1 MYFVNPLRTWLGASL
16 LPAVILFT
24 PTMVSGYGERT
35 EMNSP
40 TEETGQKALTVEMK
54 STSADQQGQQE
65 VIGTVRISQRATG
78 VVIEPALKGLEPGLH
93 GFHIHEGDSC
103 ESGRT
108 EDTDTASPSREP
120 AKEAGEHWDPGFK
133 GNHAGPWAQGH
144 TGDLPNLYVDPDGKA
159 ITPVYA
165 PRVSSNDFEN
175 RALVLHAR
183 RDSYSDE
190 EDSAGGSGDAIACG
204 VLDPG

>member
-1 MYFVNPLRTWLGASL
+1 MYFVNPLKTWLRASL
-16 LPAVILFT
+16 PTVILFM
-24 PTMVSGYGERT
+24 PAMVSGYGERT

-40 TEETGQKALTVEMK
+40 TEKTGQKALTVEMK
-54 STSADQQGQQE
+54 STSAYQQDQQE

-78 VVIEPALKGLEPGLH
+78 V
-93 GFHIHEGDSC
+93 
-103 ESGRT
+103 
-108 EDTDTASPSREP
+108 
-120 AKEAGEHWDPGFK
+120 
-133 GNHAGPWAQGH
+133 
-144 TGDLPNLYVDPDGKA
+144 A

-165 PRVSSNDFEN
+165 PQVSSKDFEN

-183 RDSYSDE
+183 RDNYTDE